1 MSLYYSSE
9 IRKLFSQIS
18 LKKQEIEQLRSKES
32 LTAEDE
38 NAIIDNAIE
47 IARLEVKI
55 SERQE
60 KEANDSFNYGLPPG
74 LIGFQ
79 VVEKRF
85 VPRTDSLD
93 ESFEINMR
101 SIPDE
106 LEDESKD
113 SLEEYN
119 SYLYFKLDN
128 PNRPT
133 KDFSALG
140 LFLSKA
146 VENEINHSLVQMI
159 RKCHGIEMPDYY
171 CKVKDGIGPKM
182 VKSGNKYLDLNAT
195 STEHGGL
202 CQLALGDACFLWHQM
217 RENSTKYSDFISFDN
232 DDKLH
237 ENCLRLI
244 KLRNNFVAHSK
255 PTEWGDFCEVFN
267 CFQNIMKYHIPNLME
282 VKNLMRAKG
291 HCH

>member
-9 IRKLFSQIS
+9 IRRLFSQIS
-18 LKKQEIEQLRSKES
+18 LKKQEIEQLRSKEL
-32 LTAEDE
+32 LTSEDE

-55 SERQE
+55 SEQQG
-60 KEANDSFNYGLPPG
+60 KEANDSFSHGLPPG

-79 VVEKRF
+79 V
-85 VPRTDSLD
+85 
-93 ESFEINMR
+93 
-101 SIPDE
+101 
-106 LEDESKD
+106 
-113 SLEEYN
+113 
-119 SYLYFKLDN
+119 
-128 PNRPT
+128 
-133 KDFSALG
+133 
-140 LFLSKA
+140 
-146 VENEINHSLVQMI
+146 
-159 RKCHGIEMPDYY
+159 
-171 CKVKDGIGPKM
+171 
-182 VKSGNKYLDLNAT
+182 
-195 STEHGGL
+195 
-202 CQLALGDACFLWHQM
+202 
-217 RENSTKYSDFISFDN
+217 DN

-244 KLRNNFVAHSK
+244 KLRNNFVAHSE